1 MTTLFVAP
9 AGDRG
14 LNTQLLTGARFLHLR
29 NVFLP
34 INFYTSTNQGRA
46 RTDVGRRRNV
56 CATFQ
61 SFKSML
67 WIHKNFQDEVCLCRM
82 DVTSFNWR
90 HGITLRY
97 TARGEGKRQREGS
110 GDKKIGW
117 IENGVRTEQKTR
129 WALRNCCCQEH
140 EKRKRGRQSGR
151 RGGRE
156 GRRSSSQTEG
166 KRSPSSYPLHT
177 V

>member
-1 MTTLFVAP
+1 MFFSRL
-9 AGDRG
+9 
-14 LNTQLLTGARFLHLR
+14 
-29 NVFLP
+29 
-34 INFYTSTNQGRA
+34 IYTSTNQGRA

-156 GRRSSSQTEG
+156 GRREGRRSSSQTEG